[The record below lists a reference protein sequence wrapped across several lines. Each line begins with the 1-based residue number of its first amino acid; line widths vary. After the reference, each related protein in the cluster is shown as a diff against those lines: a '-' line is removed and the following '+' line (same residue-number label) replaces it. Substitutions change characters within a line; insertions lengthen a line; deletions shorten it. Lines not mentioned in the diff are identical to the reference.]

1 MKKTVRNIILI
12 LIGILIAGVI
22 VVSYI
27 AGRESR
33 KPLVCKG
40 LDVVVLDSLENDFV
54 SAADVRKFLD
64 REYGQYLGQPLDSI
78 NLSRIEDIVDGRS
91 AVMKSEAYVTRD
103 GLLHIKVS
111 QRKPVVR
118 FQKSG
123 GGFYADAEGYVFPLQ
138 SSYASYVQIVDG
150 DIPINMKSGHKGE
163 IENPEEKA
171 WFDKV
176 MLVVNYI
183 GNSSVWKDRIVQIHV
198 GDGGELTLVP
208 RVGNEKF
215 IFGQPVNIADKFAR
229 MEKYYTGI
237 APLERNYT
245 QVNVKY
251 DGQIVCR

>member
-1 MKKTVRNIILI
+1 MKKAVRNIILI

-22 VVSYI
+22 AVSYI

-163 IENPEEKA
+163 IENLEEKA

>member
-1 MKKTVRNIILI
+1 MKKAVRNIILI

-22 VVSYI
+22 AVSYI

-183 GNSSVWKDRIVQIHV
+183 GDSSVWKDRIVQIHV

-215 IFGQPVNIADKFAR
+215 IFGQPVNIVDKFAR

>member
-1 MKKTVRNIILI
+1 MKKAVRNIILI

-22 VVSYI
+22 AVSYI

-103 GLLHIKVS
+103 GFLHIKVS

-171 WFDKV
+171 WFEKV

-183 GNSSVWKDRIVQIHV
+183 GDSSVWKDRIVQIHV
-198 GDGGELTLVP
+198 GDGGELTIVP